1 MRILHNLTPYL
12 NPFDH
17 SLQTRQNF
25 ASLSLEKKVAV
36 LFVTAVV
43 TIATI
48 GLASLSTFRF
58 FTHLLSPTAIKTDQV
73 ARKALPSKKTPE
85 EEEIEKAGFHLPSPW
100 QKHGT
105 PEVSERTLREK
116 SLLENHL
123 NANKIGRLG
132 AADDTGDC
140 FYHSVA
146 QLLSRRLGKRI
157 ATKDVKMRIANYLE
171 ELEKREG
178 TANWVSRAMRDRY
191 EEYKQ
196 LVGLTFEELI
206 DQNNAL
212 REQKKTLFLDIIQR
226 QRRVERLTHDLETT
240 RDKENIQMEIN
251 VEEYQIEERKKEVS
265 RISEAKLPFWGEI
278 SVDDQILA
286 ECYDVPIECYVG
298 YESIQKTRTTKG
310 DQTKSPLVLAKYGQ
324 HFVPV
329 FTK

>member
-17 SLQTRQNF
+17 SLQTGQNF

-36 LFVTAVV
+36 LFVTTVV
-43 TIATI
+43 TIATVGI
-48 GLASLSTFRF
+48 ASIFTFRL
-58 FTHLLSPTAIKTDQV
+58 FTYLLSPTALKTDQV
-73 ARKALPSKKTPE
+73 AKRTLPYQKTPE
-85 EEEIEKAGFHLPSPW
+85 EEEIEKAGFHLPSLW

-105 PEVSERTLREK
+105 TEISERTLQEK
-116 SLLENHL
+116 SLVENYL
-123 NANKIGRLG
+123 NANEIGKLG

-140 FYHSVA
+140 FYHSMA

-157 ATKDVKMRIANYLE
+157 STKDVKMRIANYLE

-178 TANWVSRAMRDRY
+178 TVNWVSRAMRDRY

-206 DQNNAL
+206 DHNNAL
-212 REQKKTLFLDIIQR
+212 REQKKALFLDIIQR
-226 QRRVERLTHDLETT
+226 QKRVERLTHNLETT

-251 VEEYQIEERKKEVS
+251 VEEYQIEKRKKEVS
-265 RISEAKLPFWGEI
+265 MVSEAKLPFWGEI

-286 ECYDVPIECYVG
+286 ACYDIPIECYAS
-298 YESIQKTRTTKG
+298 YESIQMTRTTGG
-310 DQTKSPLVLAKYGQ
+310 DQTQKPLVLAKYGQ